1 MECNSGAN
9 QTLMGIDNECMQ
21 YGETR
26 VCFYITEQRIVDR
39 RTQIR
44 KKQQLT
50 KLKLNE
56 IQRRIEDEPHVHV
69 PSDSKSEDEQWLLG
83 FNEKGGGAFLK
94 DVRMIRRHW

>member
-44 KKQQLT
+44 KKQ
-50 KLKLNE
+50 
-56 IQRRIEDEPHVHV
+56 
-69 PSDSKSEDEQWLLG
+69 
-83 FNEKGGGAFLK
+83 
-94 DVRMIRRHW
+94 